1 METEAKFVVP
11 DAATFKRISKA
22 TQFGAYKRGESK
34 VKQVHDRY
42 VDTPDHRFYGQHLYV
57 RLRAGASDGALLL
70 TVKRLG
76 VLAQGAVHARD
87 EYETNVPGLDV
98 AAWPEGDVR
107 GMVQE
112 VAGDEPL
119 TELVIVN
126 QRRTVSHLLDGTREV
141 AELSLDEVEIPAAGG
156 PVKAYELE
164 AELLSD
170 GTLDDLGALSK
181 VFIDEYHLAPQP
193 LSKFERALS
202 LTLPDHEPHLSE
214 PVEPP
219 AEAAAAN
226 GASIIVPAAMAAP
239 KEAARKRP
247 RTVLP
252 TDTMEVAGKKVLQA
266 QFEAMLSNEEGTRAG
281 TDPEALHDMRVA
293 TRRMRAALRI
303 AGPYLEGKAA
313 RRVTNGV
320 RSVTRSLGAVRDL
333 DVLIERA
340 KEFQARLPAEQQQ
353 DLDGLLSDWNSR
365 RERSRKQMLRLLDS
379 KAYARFAEDMDAF
392 LEETGE
398 DSNGPR
404 SEVVV
409 PVQVR
414 HVLGSAIWTRYE
426 EVRAYETV
434 MDSPTLPQ
442 LHALR
447 IIGKYLRYTL
457 EFFRDVLPGNASTL
471 IRDVVAMQDQLG
483 ALHDADVA
491 AGLVREFIAAQ
502 PKKGKKK
509 RRAEDSATQP
519 PPGLAAY
526 LANLEGTVESTKAG
540 FGSTWQRLTG
550 PKWRT
555 QLAAAAAV

>member
-11 DAATFKRISKA
+11 DAATFERISKA
-22 TQFGAYKRGESK
+22 TQFGPYKRGESK

-42 VDTPDHRFYGQHLYV
+42 VDTPDHRFYGKHLYV
-57 RLRAGASDGALLL
+57 RLRAGASEGALLL

-76 VLAQGAVHARD
+76 VLAQGAVHSRD
-87 EYETNVPGLDV
+87 EYETNVPGLDT

-112 VAGDEPL
+112 VAGDKPL
-119 TELVIVN
+119 TELVVVN
-126 QRRTVSHLLDGTREV
+126 QRRTVSHLVDGSREV

-164 AELLSD
+164 AELLPD

-214 PVEPP
+214 PLEPP
-219 AEAAAAN
+219 AEAPASN
-226 GASIIVPAAMAAP
+226 GSLVVPKAQDAP
-239 KEAARKRP
+239 KAATRKLP
-247 RTVLP
+247 PTVLP

-281 TDPEALHDMRVA
+281 ADPEALHDMRVA

-303 AGPYLEGKAA
+303 TGPYLEGKAA

-320 RSVTRSLGAVRDL
+320 RSVTRALGAVRDL
-333 DVLIERA
+333 DVLIDRA

-353 DLDGLLSDWNSR
+353 DLDGLLSDWNAR
-365 RERSRKQMLRLLDS
+365 RERSRKKMLRLLDS
-379 KAYARFAEDMDAF
+379 KDYARFAEDMDAF
-392 LEETGE
+392 LEETGDDGAGCE
-398 DSNGPR
+398 

-491 AGLVREFIAAQ
+491 AGLVREYIAAQ
-502 PKKGKKK
+502 PKKGNRK
-509 RRAEDSATQP
+509 RRAETSPTQP

-526 LANLEGTVESTKAG
+526 LGHLEGTVESTKAG

-555 QLAAAAAV
+555 QLAAAAAAV